1 MENELR
7 IQFSTRKQLVLK
19 AVMTYISK
27 GNHLYDM
34 DSFSFV
40 GTSHFNI
47 VWENVCQDI
56 FDNQLQKKLNM
67 LDLPEPLHDA
77 YALEDNL
84 MDVIEKPL
92 WTMAGKRAKYTLTPD
107 LISIS
112 NKVFFILDAKY
123 YVASIE
129 KDKAPKGQPGIIS
142 ITKQYL
148 YQLAYQKFVS
158 EHHFVDVKN
167 CFLIPTENDA
177 IENRGNVRMDM
188 FAALHLKDIQVRF
201 LPAKMTYDLYLRGK
215 KMNMDAL
222 CL

>member
-1 MENELR
+1 
-7 IQFSTRKQLVLK
+7 
-19 AVMTYISK
+19 MTYISK

-77 YALEDNL
+77 YAPEDNL

-129 KDKAPKGQPGIIS
+129 KGKALKGQPGIIS

-148 YQLAYQKFVS
+148 YQLAYRPLSSIKSSYDKKRKSKNFRICASFSTVLYYY
-158 EHHFVDVKN
+158 FPVD
-167 CFLIPTENDA
+167 LAILGISPTP
-177 IENRGNVRMDM
+177 VRTA
-188 FAALHLKDIQVRF
+188 FGR
-201 LPAKMTYDLYLRGK
+201 
-215 KMNMDAL
+215 
-222 CL
+222 